1 MQRLGCGAGFESAV
15 RRLPDYEPDELPGCS
30 TPLLE
35 LNICRARMMKAT
47 SLNVR
52 DNCFRTR

>member
-30 TPLLE
+30 TPR
-35 LNICRARMMKAT
+35 LNGEYAAASGERNCKNR
-47 SLNVR
+47 SL
-52 DNCFRTR
+52 T